1 MNTIQ
6 RYPTAIYQ
14 KTSRL
19 SWYAVALTGPDGKL
33 FMVAAQ
39 TPNKA
44 ISLAKNYTLDTSVL
58 VAERIDIRKGKITKT
73 KP

>member
-6 RYPTAIYQ
+6 RYPTGIYE
-14 KTSRL
+14 KKAYL

-33 FMVAAQ
+33 FLVAAQ
-39 TPNKA
+39 TPKKA

-58 VAERIDIRKGKITKT
+58 LPERIDIRKGKINKT